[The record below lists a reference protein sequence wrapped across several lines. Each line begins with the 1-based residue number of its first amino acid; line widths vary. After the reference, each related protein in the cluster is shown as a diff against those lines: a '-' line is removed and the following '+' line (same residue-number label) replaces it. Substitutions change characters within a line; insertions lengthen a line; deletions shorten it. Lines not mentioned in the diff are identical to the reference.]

1 MNEFNKV
8 TDRLLFLCLY
18 TLAFLMLLLFAIITV
33 AVVLLNRSFLFDRL
47 TASSYRTTI
56 WK

>member
-18 TLAFLMLLLFAIITV
+18 TLTFLMLLLFAIITV